1 MNDKKNI
8 KTNNSIKNQVLSDM
22 FDNEQSQEIGI
33 FSGTLG
39 GVIVKDLVKKGE
51 QILMEK
57 NGKKI
62 KNMAKKSS
70 DF

>member
-1 MNDKKNI
+1 
-8 KTNNSIKNQVLSDM
+8 M